1 MRSIS
6 RVVSTLG
13 ALLVIAGILGP
24 IIGFDGGQIFPGIV
38 LLFIGRAL
46 AKQATTAETKGEEPV
61 TQRVLNTVRT
71 RTMPPARGPA
81 PPRRSPPPAAG
92 SMTPPP
98 VTTQPE
104 PSAEPNEKQEMLE
117 TLLLAGSELTE
128 RKEAETGDTGDT
140 GVEPR
145 MSSAEMVM
153 GKRVGGDAGD
163 MGVEPRM
170 SSAEMVMGKRV
181 GGDAGDMGVEPRMSS
196 AEMVMRK
203 RVGGEAKPR
212 MSSAEMISEA
222 RKRWGS
228 RPGAG
233 R

>member
-6 RVVSTLG
+6 RVLSGLG

-46 AKQATTAETKGEEPV
+46 AKQATTAGTKGEEPV

-71 RTMPPARGPA
+71 RTTPPARSTS
-81 PPRRSPPPAAG
+81 PPRRSPPRAAG
-92 SMTPPP
+92 SAMAPPP
-98 VTTQPE
+98 ETTQPG
-104 PSAEPNEKQEMLE
+104 PSAEPTKSQEMLE
-117 TLLLAGSELTE
+117 TLLLGGSEPTE
-128 RKEAETGDTGDT
+128 RKEAGTGDTGDVE
-140 GVEPR
+140 VEPR

-153 GKRVGGDAGD
+153 RKRVGGDAGD

-170 SSAEMVMGKRV
+170 SSAEM
-181 GGDAGDMGVEPRMSS
+181 
-196 AEMVMRK
+196 
-203 RVGGEAKPR
+203 
-212 MSSAEMISEA
+212 ISQA
-222 RKRWGS
+222 RKRWGN